1 MARGKGTKKASI
13 EETGESVKETAGP
26 PAKKKKTDTTGS
38 QNTKR
43 VDLVK
48 VAIEH
53 CTSWQKFKRMA
64 KEYLEYFMDIFTNI
78 ETETNTSKPRRGAF
92 NIR

>member
-1 MARGKGTKKASI
+1 MWYPQFYFQIVKVRKVMARGKGTKKASI

-53 CTSWQKFKRMA
+53 CTS
-64 KEYLEYFMDIFTNI
+64 
-78 ETETNTSKPRRGAF
+78 
-92 NIR
+92 